1 MGGCK
6 FVKYNGI
13 IQLFSRGSRG
23 RGEGASFLKHNAL
36 KEEYNFWCCMH
47 PHALIQI
54 NIKMLAYFLIK
65 SKSANVFI
73 HNLIIGIMLLCVD
86 V

>member
-1 MGGCK
+1 
-6 FVKYNGI
+6 
-13 IQLFSRGSRG
+13 
-23 RGEGASFLKHNAL
+23 
-36 KEEYNFWCCMH
+36 MH